1 MRGVNRD
8 STTNNNNTS
17 VSQDGGGASRSQS
30 GPHAAAAATGNPA
43 YMHQLKKQVHAS
55 SKANNIDPL
64 ATKQYLQNYLSEHP
78 AQSQG
83 THQNAA
89 QHPQQH
95 QHSMK

>member
-30 GPHAAAAATGNPA
+30 GPHAATSNPA
-43 YMHQLKKQVHAS
+43 YMHQLKKQVQAS

-89 QHPQQH
+89 QHQYQQQQH
-95 QHSMK
+95 LSK

>member
-8 STTNNNNTS
+8 STATNNNTS
-17 VSQDGGGASRSQS
+17 ASQDGGGASRSQS
-30 GPHAAAAATGNPA
+30 GPHAAAAATANSA
-43 YMHQLKKQVHAS
+43 YMHQLKKQVQAS

-89 QHPQQH
+89 QQQ
-95 QHSMK
+95 QQSVK